1 MGLSIKDILHNNARQ
16 ILLLET
22 DPGLGCTEPAAIGL
36 CAAVAAAL
44 LKPGE
49 IDSVTVETDPN
60 IYKNAMG
67 VIIPHSGF
75 SAGVA
80 LAAAM
85 GAVAGD
91 PAKKLEVFSGVEPR
105 GLEKARE
112 LLHQGKATATIA
124 TGATGLYVKATV
136 VSGGRTATAVVSG
149 CHDTI
154 TYRSVDGQELPCD
167 AASERKTGDQLL
179 PELQEWLLGM
189 TITEL
194 TYLLDE
200 MDASDI
206 RYVREGIDLNLAL
219 VEYGLSRGPGIAV
232 GRTQLSLMR
241 RGLLKEDM
249 ALWASIRTA
258 AGIDS
263 RMGGVPLPAM
273 TLAGSGNQCIAA
285 GVPVVSV
292 ARYATLE
299 DESLTM
305 KAVMLSYLVTCCI
318 KAGVGR
324 LSCLCGSGVAAGAGV
339 AAATAYL
346 LGGSAEA
353 VGGAV
358 KNHIA
363 CFTPVCCD
371 GAKTSCALKV
381 AELAG
386 SAVKNGLL
394 AISGCVVRATD
405 GIVDQSPEQT
415 MRNLGKV
422 VREGLTGLDPAV
434 LDVMLNKKYAA
445 QTLL

>member
-16 ILLLET
+16 LLHLET
-22 DPGLGCTEPAAIGL
+22 EPGLGCTEPAAIGL
-36 CAAVAAAL
+36 CAATAAAL
-44 LKPGE
+44 LEPGE
-49 IDSVTVETDPN
+49 IESVTVETDPN

-67 VIIPHSGF
+67 VIIPHSG
-75 SAGVA
+75 SASGVD

-85 GAVAGD
+85 GAAAGD
-91 PAKKLEVFSGVEPR
+91 ASKKLEVFASVDEAGLERARQLMHRGVVKASIAPDAR
-105 GLEKARE
+105 GLFVRV
-112 LLHQGKATATIA
+112 TI
-124 TGATGLYVKATV
+124 
-136 VSGGRTATAVVSG
+136 VSGGHTAQAVVSG
-149 CHDTI
+149 CHDTV
-154 TYRSVDGQELPCD
+154 TSRTLDGQETSAG
-167 AASERKTGDQLL
+167 AALAGAPQENLL

-189 TITEL
+189 TLADLVDI
-194 TYLLDE
+194 LDD
-200 MDASDI
+200 MDASDL
-206 RYVREGIDLNLAL
+206 RYIREGLDLNTAL
-219 VEYGLSRGPGIAV
+219 VEHGLSRGPGIAV
-232 GRTQLSLMR
+232 GRTQLGLLR
-241 RGLLKEDM
+241 RGLLQKDM
-249 ALWASIRTA
+249 ALWASIRAA

-285 GVPVVSV
+285 GIPVISAAQYV
-292 ARYATLE
+292 TLE
-299 DESLTM
+299 DESLAL

-346 LGGSAEA
+346 LAGSAEA

-363 CFTPVCCD
+363 CFTPVVCD

-381 AELAG
+381 GELVG

-405 GIVDQSPEQT
+405 GIVDRSAEQT
-415 MRNLGKV
+415 MRNLAAV
-422 VREGLTGLDPAV
+422 VRKGLTGLDPAI
-434 LDVMLNKKYAA
+434 LDVMLAK
-445 QTLL
+445 QRQG